1 MFEYASAV
9 TAVLAALVSALSA
22 LYARWQAGSSKRAN
36 EIALHE
42 NRLNTYKGLVRFR
55 AYITA
60 RGVGIKEEEVW
71 KFAEVS
77 ELSEFYFSGYV
88 HGRLESVFKRSLD
101 LLSLNDRW
109 ETDKPADR
117 NEMIELNR
125 KRHDLMKEIRDDCYA
140 ISDELKP
147 SLRVGET

>member
-1 MFEYASAV
+1 MFEDASAV

-22 LYARWQAGSSKRAN
+22 LYARWQVGSAKKAN

-42 NRLNTYKGLVRFR
+42 DRLSTYKGLVRYR

-60 RGVGIKEEEVW
+60 RGVGIKEEVW

-77 ELSEFYFSGYV
+77 ELSEFYFSAYV
-88 HGRLESVFKRSLD
+88 HGRLESVFKRSLE
-101 LLSLNDRW
+101 LLSLNDQW
-109 ETDKPADR
+109 ETDKPTDR
-117 NEMIELNR
+117 DEMLKLNR
-125 KRHDLMKEIRDDCYA
+125 KRHDLMKGMQDDCYV

-147 SLRVGET
+147 YLRVGET